1 MERLKMKKLLIIL
14 IAVLAAVIL
23 AVGGYGGVPLSA
35 HNPVAMEFILTRM
48 KI

>member
-1 MERLKMKKLLIIL
+1 MKKLLRI
-14 IAVLAAVIL
+14 LAAVLIAAVL

-35 HNPVAMEFILTRM
+35 HNPVAMEFILARM